1 MYEGC
6 VKMKVVSINKLLDC
20 KFLKMYELNLIN
32 KNHREKKYFVA
43 SRREENKLACKTKN
57 HDKADAV
64 MIVPITQENEL
75 VILKQFR
82 PAINDYIYEFPAG
95 LIDDGEEIEEAAIRE
110 LYEETNLRIVS
121 SEIILKPSYT
131 SVGMSDESVAVV
143 KAIVEGDLSS
153 DNIEEDEEIE
163 IIKIKKENAH
173 EFVKNHN
180 ISIKTALMIL
190 NI

>member
-1 MYEGC
+1 
-6 VKMKVVSINKLLDC
+6 MKLVSINKLLDC

-32 KNHREKKYFVA
+32 KNDKEKKYFVA
-43 SRREENKLACKTKN
+43 SRRKEDELACKTKN
-57 HDKADAV
+57 HNKADAV
-64 MIVPITQENEL
+64 MIVPITKEDEL
-75 VILKQFR
+75 IILKQFR

-95 LIDDGEEIEEAAIRE
+95 LVDEGEDIEQAAIRE
-110 LYEETNLRIVS
+110 LYEETNLKIVD

-153 DNIEEDEEIE
+153 ENSEDDEEIE
-163 IIKIKKENAH
+163 FIKIKKENAA
-173 EFVKNHN
+173 EFIKNHN